1 MPVPA
6 VAVLVRGAAAD
17 AAVTVRAVKADTSY
31 SPRSVYLIL
40 DNLLDNPPAEA
51 LNQAAAVKGEPLLL
65 FLDAGLSPTHP
76 DWLTRMVAKL
86 DRPAVGAVVGT
97 LATTGGTVAGLLVRR
112 DTFELL
118 GGFDA
123 DRHPTTGFVE
133 DFLARLFGFGLE
145 CVAATGVEFL
155 AGSAQLKRA
164 G

>member
-1 MPVPA
+1 MTPPA
-6 VAVLVRGAAAD
+6 VAILVRGTVAD

-40 DNLLDNPPAEA
+40 DHPPAEA

-76 DWLTRMVAKL
+76 DWLARMVTKL
-86 DRPAVGAVVGT
+86 DRAAVGAVVGT
-97 LATTGGTVAGLLVRR
+97 LATAAGTVAGLLVRR

-145 CVAATGVEFL
+145 CVAAAGVEFL

>member
-1 MPVPA
+1 MPPA
-6 VAVLVRGAAAD
+6 VAILVRGTAAD

-31 SPRSVYLIL
+31 APRSVYLI
-40 DNLLDNPPAEA
+40 LDNPPAEA

-76 DWLTRMVAKL
+76 DWLARMAAKL

-97 LATTGGTVAGLLVRR
+97 LAAAGGTVAGLLVRR

-123 DRHPTTGFVE
+123 DRHPTAGFVE

-145 CVAATGVEFL
+145 CVAAAGVEFL